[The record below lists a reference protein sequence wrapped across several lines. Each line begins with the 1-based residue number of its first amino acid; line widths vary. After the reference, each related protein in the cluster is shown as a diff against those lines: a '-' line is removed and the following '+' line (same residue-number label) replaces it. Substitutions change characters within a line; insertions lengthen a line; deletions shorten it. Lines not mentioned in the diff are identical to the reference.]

1 MVRKKFKLTIK
12 QSIVLSLVVMMV
24 ASIFVYY
31 FSTDSHVKV
40 LSCKNNYY
48 LSDSEVY
55 DLANVSTK
63 TRIFLMPSIILEKRV
78 EKMPF
83 VQSCDVSKKNRKLTF
98 NVQEKLIIGYY
109 VKDNKNYALCQ
120 DGSSIEIEEQY
131 LNMIVHF
138 PLLSNFNAKQRKQ
151 LCEQFQKHHKVLT
164 RELIEKFADYGFNK
178 AHAIAYGLIGYQLAY
193 LKANY
198 PLSFYGAILSNEQN
212 SDVHKMEYIAEAK
225 KYQIRILPP
234 SINYSEHY
242 FKQVEGDLRFSL
254 LAIKNVGQAGYL
266 AIVEERQKN
275 GLFKDIFDFV
285 SRMEGKK
292 ITSLM
297 LESLIDAGAF
307 DEFGLNRATLKAN
320 LEKITEYAHL
330 KNMIGIDEPPILEII
345 KENKMVRLE
354 LEKKALGVY
363 LTQHPLAYM
372 KQKINQPILAVAN
385 LNEYV
390 SKNVR
395 VLLSLSRVKVIVDK
409 KGNEM
414 CFIEGFDETG
424 NVEGVVFSST
434 YQRYKTLLEKNKI
447 VCIEGKMNYRDK
459 LSLVVQNVKEVNEV

>member
-12 QSIVLSLVVMMV
+12 QSIVISLVVMMV

-164 RELIEKFADYGFNK
+164 RELIEKFAEIVPYKTSYDKNMFKITMQDGNIVYTN
-178 AHAIAYGLIGYQLAY
+178 
-193 LKANY
+193 LKSIKM
-198 PLSFYGAILSNEQN
+198 LS
-212 SDVHKMEYIAEAK
+212 
-225 KYQIRILPP
+225 KYQSVLTKLKGQSVCLVLDSTHSTIEKVNCDDLNSKQKVEKTEVTDENSTENTEVQEEQQPTEDE
-234 SINYSEHY
+234 SE
-242 FKQVEGDLRFSL
+242 
-254 LAIKNVGQAGYL
+254 NQAEWVYDD
-266 AIVEERQKN
+266 N
-275 GLFKDIFDFV
+275 
-285 SRMEGKK
+285 
-292 ITSLM
+292 T
-297 LESLIDAGAF
+297 
-307 DEFGLNRATLKAN
+307 
-320 LEKITEYAHL
+320 
-330 KNMIGIDEPPILEII
+330 
-345 KENKMVRLE
+345 
-354 LEKKALGVY
+354 GVY
-363 LTQHPLAYM
+363 YHEAIGMYYDPNTDEYYDGNGTYYNWDEETQTFVEAY
-372 KQKINQPILAVAN
+372 
-385 LNEYV
+385 
-390 SKNVR
+390 
-395 VLLSLSRVKVIVDK
+395 
-409 KGNEM
+409 
-414 CFIEGFDETG
+414 
-424 NVEGVVFSST
+424 
-434 YQRYKTLLEKNKI
+434 
-447 VCIEGKMNYRDK
+447 
-459 LSLVVQNVKEVNEV
+459 